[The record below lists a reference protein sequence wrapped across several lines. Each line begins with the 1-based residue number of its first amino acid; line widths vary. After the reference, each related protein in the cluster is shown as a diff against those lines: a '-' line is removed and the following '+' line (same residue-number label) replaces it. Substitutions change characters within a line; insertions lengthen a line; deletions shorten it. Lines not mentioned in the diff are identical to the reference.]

1 MWVKQQ
7 ESIQQTGREAV
18 AINRQSKMGDEGE
31 EEEDEGEADVAAGYL
46 SLSRCPAL
54 APPLVP
60 HHPALMT

>member
-46 SLSRCPAL
+46 SCLLYTSPSPRD
-54 APPLVP
+54 
-60 HHPALMT
+60 